1 MTQEDRIRTVQLM
14 SLCHQLY
21 PESKADPETVAL
33 YVPILEDLNYEV
45 IKLAM
50 FQLLRTSR
58 FFPKPVEIIEAAE
71 TIQAALMKRTLPTS
85 GEAWEEAIDCI
96 KHNGSQKPY
105 PFSCP
110 EVKMAVK
117 RFGYTA
123 LLELKTDD
131 VGTARAQFMR
141 IYQQCI
147 ETEKI
152 KKNMANLIKRFG
164 DEKIKKLMSDLA
176 ENKQLP
182 QGTDKGKNKEKKA
195 VSPKDKLLQ

>member
-131 VGTARAQFMR
+131 VNTARAQFMR

-164 DEKIKKLMSDLA
+164 DDKIKKLMSDLA
-176 ENKQLP
+176 KNKQLP
-182 QGTDKGKNKEKKA
+182 QGKDKEKDKEKKA

>member
-1 MTQEDRIRTVQLM
+1 MTEEDRIRTVKLM

-21 PESKADPETVAL
+21 PESKADPETIAL
-33 YVPILEDLNYEV
+33 YIALLDDLSYDV

-50 FQLLRTSR
+50 FQLMRTSV

-85 GEAWEEAIDCI
+85 GEAWEEAIEWV
-96 KHNGSQKPY
+96 KHSNSQKPFPY
-105 PFSCP
+105 SCP
-110 EVKMAVK
+110 EVKMAIK

-123 LLELKTDD
+123 LIELKTDD

-164 DEKIKKLMSDLA
+164 DEKIKKLMGTLA

-182 QGTDKGKNKEKKA
+182 Q
-195 VSPKDKLLQ
+195 

>member
-33 YVPILEDLNYEV
+33 YVPILEDLNYEI

-131 VGTARAQFMR
+131 VNTARAQFMR

>member
-33 YVPILEDLNYEV
+33 YVPILEDLNYEI

-131 VGTARAQFMR
+131 VNTARAQFMR

-164 DEKIKKLMSDLA
+164 DEKIKKLMGTLA

-182 QGTDKGKNKEKKA
+182 QGTDKDREKKNK
-195 VSPKDKLLQ
+195 VPKDKLLQ